1 METAGLDSDIGL
13 FMFIYAVILGHVCEE
28 LVFRG
33 VTMRLVRAGT
43 SVLGCQPDAGGSLR
57 NLSHELD
64 SGIYAFVLGLVLGWI
79 CEKGGSIYF
88 SMFFHI
94 LFNFWG
100 TIIRYY

>member
-1 METAGLDSDIGL
+1 MQ
-13 FMFIYAVILGHVCEE
+13 V
-28 LVFRG
+28 
-33 VTMRLVRAGT
+33 
-43 SVLGCQPDAGGSLR
+43 GSLR

-64 SGIYAFVLGLVLGWI
+64 SREVYAFVLGLVLGWI

-100 TIIRYY
+100 TIIGPLLNNLKERIFWELSSFSLQLFLSILGIFLIPPGNEMARSESGAPYGCP